1 MHSSEHP
8 FVVSQNFKIPFHII
22 HYPIPIP
29 GENGFNPVWNETCE
43 FDIFNPDLAL
53 LRFAVHDEEVFGDST
68 FIGQS
73 VYPSP
78 CIKTGYCSVQ
88 LKNSYNVELDL
99 SSILVHVTI
108 SKTYA
113 DEEIDSAARYVVCN
127 ACRLITST
135 CVYV

>member
-1 MHSSEHP
+1 M
-8 FVVSQNFKIPFHII
+8 
-22 HYPIPIP
+22 
-29 GENGFNPVWNETCE
+29 WNETCE

-68 FIGQS
+68 FIGQA
-73 VYPSP
+73 VYPIP

-99 SSILVHVTI
+99 SSLLVHVTI

-113 DEEIDSAARYVVCN
+113 DEEIDSAARYVVYN
-127 ACRLITST
+127 TFITST